1 MINPLHIG
9 LAAQGGRNWMGG
21 SEYIR
26 NIILALAS
34 LSADK
39 RAKFEIFLLVSSSYD
54 EQFIREV
61 QPYIKQVIVLEKN
74 AFPTIFRKVKWAIR
88 TLILREPAYRYDK
101 LLKVHKIDF
110 VYPIISLNSGFPLN
124 HGAAWIY
131 DFQHKY
137 LSEYFTNQEIIDRD
151 FEFSRIACKSS
162 DVVLSSISAETDFI
176 KFYPDAECSTHV
188 LPFKILCQPDW
199 YEVTPSESQRKYFLP
214 DKFFIISNQFWQHK
228 NHLTVLHALKLLKDT
243 GVEPVVVCTGY
254 IYDYRRP
261 DYSDLVLQTIHK
273 YDLSR
278 QVYLLGLIPKID
290 QIQLLRRSIA
300 LIQPS
305 LFEGWSTVVEDA
317 RCLGKPLILSDL
329 PVHREQNPPDSRFF
343 ESKSS
348 DSLAT
353 EMAYYW
359 NMLTPG
365 PHFEKEV
372 LARENNRKEIIEF
385 ADNFIKIAK
394 ASTRS

>member
-1 MINPLHIG
+1 MVPGRTFNLMINPLHIG

-176 KFYPDAECSTHV
+176 KFYPDAECSTHI
-188 LPFKILCQPDW
+188 PAAC
-199 YEVTPSESQRKYFLP
+199 
-214 DKFFIISNQFWQHK
+214 
-228 NHLTVLHALKLLKDT
+228 
-243 GVEPVVVCTGY
+243 
-254 IYDYRRP
+254 
-261 DYSDLVLQTIHK
+261 
-273 YDLSR
+273 LS
-278 QVYLLGLIPKID
+278 
-290 QIQLLRRSIA
+290 
-300 LIQPS
+300 
-305 LFEGWSTVVEDA
+305 
-317 RCLGKPLILSDL
+317 
-329 PVHREQNPPDSRFF
+329 
-343 ESKSS
+343 
-348 DSLAT
+348 
-353 EMAYYW
+353 
-359 NMLTPG
+359 
-365 PHFEKEV
+365 
-372 LARENNRKEIIEF
+372 
-385 ADNFIKIAK
+385 
-394 ASTRS
+394 